1 MEKDHRSTPF
11 FTKLKEYADSGTIQ
25 HDVPGHKLG
34 QIPNDLLDD
43 VGMRMFKLDANAPR
57 GLDNLNRPTGV
68 IKEAAELMADAFLA
82 EKAYFLTGGT
92 TMGILAMI
100 MSTCRA
106 KEKII
111 LPRNVHKSAI
121 NALILSGAV
130 PVFVKP
136 YIDEELGIANH
147 MNFQDVEKA
156 ILDNPDAKAVFVI
169 NPTYFGV
176 TSNLKKIVELAHE
189 KDMMVLVDEAHGSHL
204 PFSDMLPLSSMEAL
218 ADMSSCS
225 LHKTVGSLTQSS
237 ILIAQGP
244 RVDHIRLR
252 STINMI
258 QSTSPS
264 SLLLASLDV
273 ARKTIYFEGPKEI
286 PKLIDMA
293 RKTREEINQ
302 IPGLYACDD
311 QYFLNKHADD
321 YDETKI
327 IIKVSGLGISGF
339 DAYKELFDEHHIQ
352 LELAETHLVL
362 AVLSIGTK
370 QKDLDAL
377 VHALKLL
384 SEKYMPMDLPK
395 IEPKITYNFPEAFTR
410 PREAY
415 HAPKKYVP
423 VSQAVDEIA
432 AESIMIYPPGIPIVI
447 PGEIISQDIL
457 DDLAFYQRSGS
468 IILSDTESGYIKII
482 DTEYWGKWS
491 ELYEDE

>member
-11 FTKLKEYADSGTIQ
+11 FTKLKAYADSGTIQ

-43 VGMRMFKLDANAPR
+43 VGIRMFKLDANAPR

-147 MNFQDVEKA
+147 MNFVDVEQA

-176 TSNLKKIVELAHE
+176 TSDLKRIVELAHE
-189 KDMMVLVDEAHGSHL
+189 KDMLVLVDEAHGSHL
-204 PFSDMLPLSSMEAL
+204 PFSDMLPLSSMEAG

-273 ARKTIYFEGPKEI
+273 ARKTIYFEGPKHI
-286 PKLIDMA
+286 PLLIQMA

-311 QYFLNKHADD
+311 VYFLNKHADD

-339 DAYKELFDEHHIQ
+339 DAYKELFDEHKIQ

-370 QKDLDAL
+370 QEDLDAL
-377 VHALKLL
+377 VAALKIL
-384 SEKYMPMDLPK
+384 SDKYMPMELPK
-395 IEPKITYNFPEAFTR
+395 IEPKITYSYPEAFTR

-447 PGEIISQDIL
+447 PGEIISQEIL

-482 DTEYWGKWS
+482 DTEYWEKWS